1 MRKRTIKS
9 DKYWYDQIENW
20 KQSGLS
26 QSKYCNLNNIP
37 LSSFA
42 TRKSKHDRKKKNSNS
57 LVELKMP
64 AIDFGSSGKIELRLP
79 GNIQLLIQEDI
90 DPLRLRGIVSVFGDA
105 KC

>member
-1 MRKRTIKS
+1 MRKRTVKS
-9 DKYWYDQIENW
+9 DKYWHDHIENW

-26 QSKYCNLNNIP
+26 QSKYCRLNKIP

-42 TRKSKHDRKKKNSNS
+42 TRKNKHDRKKKTTNS
-57 LVELKMP
+57 LVEVKIP
-64 AIDFGSSGKIELRLP
+64 AKDFGSSCKIELRLP

-90 DPLRLRGIVSVFGDA
+90 DPRRLREIVLAFGDV